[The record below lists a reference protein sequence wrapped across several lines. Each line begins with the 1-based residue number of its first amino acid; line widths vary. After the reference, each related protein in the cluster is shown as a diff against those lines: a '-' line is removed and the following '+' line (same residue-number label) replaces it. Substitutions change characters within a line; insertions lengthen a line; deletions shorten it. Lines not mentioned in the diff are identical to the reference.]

1 MVGRELTW
9 AEVDANWTAI
19 EDLVN
24 APQIEFELINPAT
37 VIDKP
42 AGVHRLFFAT
52 VPGQYVYCTD
62 LNNAAITVL
71 AGTFVFIHWNG
82 VYCES
87 ISLTGAAGQV
97 MQDFSSVD
105 EVLVQ
110 HNLHKY
116 PMVLV
121 LDSTGREMVAEVIHD
136 TLDRVIVKMAQANS
150 GKVVVS

>member
-1 MVGRELTW
+1 
-9 AEVDANWTAI
+9 
-19 EDLVN
+19 
-24 APQIEFELINPAT
+24 
-37 VIDKP
+37 
-42 AGVHRLFFAT
+42 
-52 VPGQYVYCTD
+52 
-62 LNNAAITVL
+62 
-71 AGTFVFIHWNG
+71 
-82 VYCES
+82 
-87 ISLTGAAGQV
+87 